1 MTCSFASKD
10 MFSCEDGLCTG
21 EVGLVELK
29 IAGGIQYPRLRGG
42 NNRHKQCITNTR
54 TIWQSNELYQ
64 GWKLDFLNSV
74 KSSLL
79 SITVPLKKCVQK
91 DKVNYAV
98 SEKGQGETMLTCI
111 MGWTGMYCAVTWLT
125 DKRTDRGKWNISL
138 YDMHL
143 NNIWFLWTKP

>member
-1 MTCSFASKD
+1 
-10 MFSCEDGLCTG
+10 MFSCEDMLCTG

-74 KSSLL
+74 KFSLL
-79 SITVPLKKCVQK
+79 SISLPLKKCVQK
-91 DKVNYAV
+91 DKISYAI
-98 SEKGQGETMLTCI
+98 SEKGHDVRVRRC
-111 MGWTGMYCAVTWLT
+111 
-125 DKRTDRGKWNISL
+125 
-138 YDMHL
+138 
-143 NNIWFLWTKP
+143 